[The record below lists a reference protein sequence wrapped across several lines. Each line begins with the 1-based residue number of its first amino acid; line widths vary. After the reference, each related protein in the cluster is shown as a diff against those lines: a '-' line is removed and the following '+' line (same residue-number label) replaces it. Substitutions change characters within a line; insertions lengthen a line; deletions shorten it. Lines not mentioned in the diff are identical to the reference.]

1 MLLNHNLI
9 KTCLNKSSLFL
20 NQIRTAKYAR
30 KPVGAPRAKSKRF
43 YVREYIEKDK
53 EEQEFIKPL
62 INGYKAQMRSLY
74 LLFQTEKK
82 FTSESSQVGRLEI
95 EALKKRELALLEK
108 NE

>member
-1 MLLNHNLI
+1 MLTNQLV
-9 KTCLNKSSLFL
+9 KTCLNKSSIFL

-43 YVREYIEKDK
+43 YVREYVEKDK

-62 INGYKAQMRSLY
+62 INSYKAQMRSLY

-82 FTSESSQVGRLEI
+82 FMSESSQVGRLES
-95 EALKKRELALLEK
+95 EALKKRELTLLEK